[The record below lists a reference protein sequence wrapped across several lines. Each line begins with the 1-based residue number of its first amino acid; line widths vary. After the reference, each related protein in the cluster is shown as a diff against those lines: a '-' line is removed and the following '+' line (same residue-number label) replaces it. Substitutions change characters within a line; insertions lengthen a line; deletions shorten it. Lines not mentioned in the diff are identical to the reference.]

1 MKTLRIALDRYLA
14 FRRSLGCKLREYE
27 NALLSFIAFLDSK
40 GAEFVTTELALEW
53 AQEPRQATQT
63 RHARRLSM
71 VRGFA
76 RYLQASDPRTQ
87 VPPQG
92 VLPGRPQRAQ
102 PYIYSHEEIIH
113 IVREASRLQ
122 PSGALRPH
130 TYSTVFGLL
139 AVTGMRVSEIAAL
152 DRPDVD
158 LKQGVLTVRK
168 SKFNRTRLLPV
179 HSSTQ
184 RELQAYAR
192 RRDRLIPVRLSD
204 GFFISDCGVRL
215 NPWMVR
221 YTFARL
227 SRSIGLREEANRHGP
242 RLHDLR
248 HTFAVRTLTNWYRA
262 GINPEQRLPLLSAY
276 LGHVKVSDTYW
287 YLSAV
292 PELLGALSTRLDNL
306 FGALS

>member
-14 FRRSLGCKLREYE
+14 FRRSLGFKLRDHAS
-27 NALLSFIAFLDSK
+27 ALPRFIAFLESK
-40 GAEFVTTELALEW
+40 GAEFVTTELALDW
-53 AQEPRQATQT
+53 AQEPQQVTQAH
-63 RHARRLSM
+63 HARRLCM
-71 VRGFA
+71 VRGFT

-102 PYIYSHEEIIH
+102 PYIYSNEEILDI
-113 IVREASRLQ
+113 IREASRLH

-152 DRPDVD
+152 DRADVD

-179 HSSTQ
+179 HGSTQ
-184 RELQAYAR
+184 RELQDYAR
-192 RRDRLIPVRLSD
+192 RRDKLIPVRASD

-221 YTFARL
+221 YTFARI
-227 SRSIGLREEANRHGP
+227 SRSIGLRKETDRYGP

-248 HTFAVRTLTNWYRA
+248 HTFAVKTLTSWYRD

-292 PELLGALSTRLDNL
+292 PELLGALSTRLDTFL
-306 FGALS
+306 GDIS

>member
-14 FRRSLGCKLREYE
+14 LRRSLGFKLREYE

-53 AQEPRQATQT
+53 AQEPRQATRT
-63 RHARRLSM
+63 RHARCLSM

-76 RYLQASDPRTQ
+76 RYLQANDPRTQ

-92 VLPGRPQRAQ
+92 LLPGRSQRPQ
-102 PYIYSHEEIIH
+102 PYIYSNEEILDLI
-113 IVREASRLQ
+113 REASRLQ

-130 TYSTVFGLL
+130 MYSTAFGLL

-152 DRPDVD
+152 DRADVD

-168 SKFNRTRLLPV
+168 SKFNRTRLVPV

-192 RRDRLIPVRLSD
+192 LRDRLIPVRPPGNLACSAP
-204 GFFISDCGVRL
+204 C
-215 NPWMVR
+215 P
-221 YTFARL
+221 
-227 SRSIGLREEANRHGP
+227 LRVHERRPALECPRCNEEIAEKWHRP
-242 RLHDLR
+242 LR
-248 HTFAVRTLTNWYRA
+248 GRV
-262 GINPEQRLPLLSAY
+262 PLLHRRRVPCSLY
-276 LGHVKVSDTYW
+276 DPPDLIGPVSSIRDCSTPVSHV
-287 YLSAV
+287 
-292 PELLGALSTRLDNL
+292 
-306 FGALS
+306 